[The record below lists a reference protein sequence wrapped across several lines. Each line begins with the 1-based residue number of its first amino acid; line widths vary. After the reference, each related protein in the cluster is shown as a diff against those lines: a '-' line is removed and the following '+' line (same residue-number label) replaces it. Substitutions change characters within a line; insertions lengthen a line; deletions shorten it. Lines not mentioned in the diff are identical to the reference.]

1 MPVVSAVCIIFVF
14 CIMFVMKKI
23 QEIAIAEYDYPL
35 PDSINNQVY
44 KKLVGNQEL
53 NTGLFNVE

>member
-1 MPVVSAVCIIFVF
+1 
-14 CIMFVMKKI
+14 MKKI

-35 PDSINNQVY
+35 PESINNQVY